1 MLNCVLIF
9 LDMSGGELIV
19 IALVALLVLGPQK
32 MGDFARKAG
41 KMMNEVKRVSSD
53 FTNQFNDETN
63 SMQNEVKSIRES
75 LTDAANN
82 IKDEFNKQKTDIT
95 NNLDPET
102 LRNIN
107 EPSNDVYNVS
117 QDLAT
122 TEPEPESKPD
132 PESEIKDNTAEHSGT
147 KDVSKEE
154 PVDKNPSSKQENN
167 TNP

>member
-53 FTNQFNDETN
+53 FTNQLNQETSGLQDEVRSVRDTL
-63 SMQNEVKSIRES
+63 K
-75 LTDAANN
+75 DAANN
-82 IKDEFNKQKTDIT
+82 IKDEFTKQQQDIT
-95 NNLDPET
+95 KNLDTNPQQ
-102 LRNIN
+102 NIN
-107 EPSNDVYNVS
+107 EPSNDIYTLSPESSITESQTESAIYEVPVEHSETLHVS
-117 QDLAT
+117 
-122 TEPEPESKPD
+122 TEPQAD
-132 PESEIKDNTAEHSGT
+132 KDTT
-147 KDVSKEE
+147 
-154 PVDKNPSSKQENN
+154 PKQENN